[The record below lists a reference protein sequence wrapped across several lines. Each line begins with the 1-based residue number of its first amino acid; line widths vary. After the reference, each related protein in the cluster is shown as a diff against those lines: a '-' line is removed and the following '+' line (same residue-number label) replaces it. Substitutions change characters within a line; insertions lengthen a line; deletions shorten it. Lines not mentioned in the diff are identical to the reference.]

1 MLLMFQNKREINE
14 ISGFTFA
21 ENQSFAVVKFS
32 VTSISQ
38 LAMEL
43 IFNMAVI
50 IVSSL
55 ITKKVTEFPHFLH
68 LSGLLKKKTNYKNIL
83 MF

>member
-1 MLLMFQNKREINE
+1 MFQNKREINE

-55 ITKKVTEFPHFLH
+55 ITKK
-68 LSGLLKKKTNYKNIL
+68 
-83 MF
+83 